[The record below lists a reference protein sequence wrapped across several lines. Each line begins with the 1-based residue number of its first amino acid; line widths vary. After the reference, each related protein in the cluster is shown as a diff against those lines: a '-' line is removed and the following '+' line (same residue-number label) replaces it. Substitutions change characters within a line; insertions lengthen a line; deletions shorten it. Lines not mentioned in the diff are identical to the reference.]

1 MPNRYPILPAARSTC
16 VRLTCL
22 GFLLALAG
30 CGTIPTPWSRAQR
43 DTVQGVVAPSKRLA
57 DLRSLAKQAKSA
69 SVEQQRATS
78 EELTEM
84 IKREDDPA
92 IRAQI
97 VRTLGHYDTLL
108 AGEVLAAALRDS
120 EPAVRI
126 AGCRAWVR
134 RGGQQAIDALG
145 RALKDDDQIDVRLA
159 AAKGLGQLG
168 DSGAVEALAGALGE
182 ADSSWRRTDPALQ
195 YRIVKS
201 LEGISGQRY
210 GNDFGAWQQYA
221 RSERPRVKAPA
232 VEEALADR
240 FRRLSPF

>member
-1 MPNRYPILPAARSTC
+1 MLRRYHNLHAARSAGIC
-16 VRLTCL
+16 LACL
-22 GFLLALAG
+22 GCLLALAG
-30 CGTIPTPWSRAQR
+30 CSSLSTPWSPAPP
-43 DTVQGVVAPSKRLA
+43 DAAPGVVAPSKTLSE
-57 DLRSLAKQAKSA
+57 LKKLAKQANGA
-69 SVEQQRATS
+69 SVDQKRATS
-78 EELTEM
+78 EKLTEM
-84 IKREDDPA
+84 IKREDDPV

-108 AGEVLAAALRDS
+108 AGEVLSASLRDS
-120 EPAVRI
+120 EPAVRV

-134 RGGQQAIDALG
+134 RGGKQAIDALG

-168 DSGAVEALAGALGE
+168 DFHAVEALAGALGE

-240 FRRLSPF
+240 CRRLSPF